1 MKKLLNTKKTKDA
14 RMNTKNMLFL
24 ALIGLNVNTF
34 GMEKVK
40 DFLFGHHEQPVEITG
55 GWTLSTTYNN
65 GHHISVDPIAFD
77 ITKKLFVTHEHSS
90 ADITDR
96 ETKDVKCILK
106 HPDTVGIW
114 EASFFPTGDRIVTVS
129 DDQFLR
135 IFALNNKEP
144 IAQFNCHDNIRK
156 VGFDKDGSLLVGTF
170 QGQTLVYVNDNKC
183 SEHRYL
189 EELSIAYLAEE
200 QADTSKIDSG
210 DILVTTFALH
220 FALDEDQLK
229 IIWNS
234 ISAEMQKLLLK
245 VVQKRNTK

>member
-1 MKKLLNTKKTKDA
+1 
-14 RMNTKNMLFL
+14 MNTKNILFL
-24 ALIGLNVNTF
+24 ALIGLNFNTF

-40 DFLFGHHEQPVEITG
+40 DFLFGHHEQPVENRA
-55 GWTLSTTYNN
+55 GWTLSTTYNS

-77 ITKKLFVTHEHSS
+77 ITKKLFLTHTTNVAEIVNQKTTDIDKTFQHEH
-90 ADITDR
+90 
-96 ETKDVKCILK
+96 
-106 HPDTVGIW
+106 GIW
-114 EASFFPTGDRIVTVS
+114 SVSFFPTGDRIVTVS
-129 DDQFLR
+129 DDKFLR
-135 IFALNNKEP
+135 IFALNNQTEP

-210 DILVTTFALH
+210 DILVTAFALH
-220 FALDEDQLK
+220 FALDEEQLK

-234 ISAEMQKLLLK
+234 ISAEIQKLLLK
-245 VVQKRNTK
+245 MVQKRIQNK